1 MKSSSVALVVFLA
14 LGISTRAS
22 SADNLKIG
30 YGAFSLGYALI
41 WITKEGR
48 LFDKNG
54 LDVDVLYL
62 ESNLVRTALIAGDVP
77 IGAMSGA
84 AMATPG
90 CKELIW

>member
-1 MKSSSVALVVFLA
+1 MKNKNKLSLVGVERGVSVKMAVRIKTSRDFMKSSSVALVIFLA
-14 LGISTRAS
+14 LAISTRAS
-22 SADNLKIG
+22 KADNLKIG

-62 ESNLVRTALIAGDVP
+62 
-77 IGAMSGA
+77 
-84 AMATPG
+84 
-90 CKELIW
+90 